1 MPSHTEEARKKLA
14 GKLGTGLAGRAG
26 SKLATRRSRID
37 AIIDAASAG
46 PSGAGRGAQQSG
58 SQMNKKKKK

>member
-1 MPSHTEEARKKLA
+1 MPKHTEKARKELA

-37 AIIDAASAG
+37 AVIDAASAG
-46 PSGAGRGAQQSG
+46 PSGAGRGAQ
-58 SQMNKKKKK
+58 MNKKKKK